1 MSKAGVPT
9 LRGLCLMTRGA
20 AAVMIII
27 IIIII
32 IIIEITRTIK
42 VIKAHQALAHCH
54 TAGGG

>member
-20 AAVMIII
+20 AAVM
-27 IIIII
+27 IIII

>member
-20 AAVMIII
+20 AAVMII

>member
-9 LRGLCLMTRGA
+9 LRGLCLMTRGG
-20 AAVMIII
+20 AAVM